1 MNRNITLYEN
11 AKQLL
16 SEIEGKSTSND
27 NEPILRRYLGLCSNL
42 NLHSCAVDHF
52 TSWKHFSGNLTY
64 PVSLLNSDPKKL
76 YEYYSN
82 DCYEGEYGEM
92 RIRLLNHIIKNTKRQ
107 INVASEAKTEDKS
120 ALIDFSEYILN
131 MDDMM
136 ICNTI
141 FRNKSLFN
149 IMSDLLSSSAIQLLQ
164 ELMGKNYLDYFTE
177 MCEHRSTKQLRTK
190 TIKQEVQLFAKTIQR
205 ILG

>member
-16 SEIEGKSTSND
+16 SEIEGKSISKD
-27 NEPILRRYLGLCSNL
+27 KEPILSRHLGLCSNL

-52 TSWKHFSGNLTY
+52 TSWKHFSGNLTH
-64 PVSLLNSDPKKL
+64 PVSLPNSDPKML

-107 INVASEAKTEDKS
+107 INVASGAKTEDKS

-131 MDDMM
+131 MNNVM
-136 ICNTI
+136 ICNKI
-141 FRNKSLFN
+141 LMHKSLFN

-164 ELMGKNYLDYFTE
+164 ELIGKKYLDYFTE

-190 TIKQEVQLFAKTIQR
+190 NIKQEVQLFAKTIQR